1 MSASRRLHRE
11 YTPRTEWPT
20 SREAA
25 EISAATRGRGRA
37 HGVRSGGVVGRAIDA
52 IGERKDGK
60 VVGGMA
66 GSESDRN
73 DESTS
78 ALLDRDRFY
87 AAHPWLRELQR
98 GSAAAPPEWF
108 AALYQV
114 YADLRYVRGWREV
127 QVECLDREA
136 FPEGILGPL
145 GGRAEIGESAVVD
158 AGERSET
165 YWVYTYLAGTPPGRK
180 SDVEASSDAV
190 DEPRPPQRRAE
201 VVLPIPIHVALSL
214 HNLTWAVRVAAT
226 CGAPDQDAVGEDAE
240 EGGALVLAFVDSD
253 TTTAYYR
260 IMGGLKR
267 ILAEG

>member
-1 MSASRRLHRE
+1 M
-11 YTPRTEWPT
+11 
-20 SREAA
+20 A
-25 EISAATRGRGRA
+25 E
-37 HGVRSGGVVGRAIDA
+37 
-52 IGERKDGK
+52 
-60 VVGGMA
+60 
-66 GSESDRN
+66 SESDRN
-73 DESTS
+73 NESTS